1 MEPQPNRQP
10 LKAIEGNLSSKSST
24 TMVLATSYSAV
35 EESTQPYPEGGKAL
49 QIEQLPKL
57 FQVVVQLISTSHS
70 NKTLDLL

>member
-1 MEPQPNRQP
+1 
-10 LKAIEGNLSSKSST
+10 
-24 TMVLATSYSAV
+24 MVLATSYSAV